1 MNTNHFY
8 AHKQIKHHKSISHLS
23 IQVSYFLINNVYLN
37 HSIKPPLNPSIIY
50 AHQRHISPIIQ
61 SRTHGIT
68 RTHYINFNGLNIRIL
83 HRIIYISNINYAL
96 TQAPSLLKTLGFSP
110 CSLAPN
116 TFQIQFYWMSHKI
129 CHNCSGFLCNGYEI
143 VISVIFP

>member
-23 IQVSYFLINNVYLN
+23 IQVSYILINDIYLN
-37 HSIKPPLNPSIIY
+37 HSLKPPLNPSIIY

-83 HRIIYISNINYAL
+83 HRIIYISNINYTL
-96 TQAPSLLKTLGFSP
+96 TQTPSLFKVFGIPLA
-110 CSLAPN
+110 SLLVLWLLIHFKYN
-116 TFQIQFYWMSHKI
+116 FIQCHTKSFTIFHVFY
-129 CHNCSGFLCNGYEI
+129 
-143 VISVIFP
+143 V